1 MIPATAPTL
10 RGEGFDASEDG
21 TGRGIT
27 LIAADQVIPFDAR
40 QIHHPANHSN
50 PKAGDPCHPLRAVA
64 NCEPA
69 VAYRVH
75 GENSTAMVA
84 HAFKFRGGGNST
96 GERGGNT
103 GQSGGTGYL
112 GQDECAFTVATS
124 EDQMV
129 AVPFAENSR
138 SELRIE
144 GDGKRTGALSAGGG
158 KAGQGAPMIATRYA
172 VRRLTPR
179 ECERL
184 MSFPDDFTRIPWRGK
199 PAEQCPDGPR
209 YKALGNSWVVNEVK
223 KLAHK
228 IQLVEDIKSSL
239 P

>member
-1 MIPATAPTL
+1 MIHEPVGALTSGHTPSGHTPS
-10 RGEGFDASEDG
+10 GHGM
-21 TGRGIT
+21 
-27 LIAADQVIPFDAR
+27 
-40 QIHHPANHSN
+40 
-50 PKAGDPCHPLRAVA
+50 AGVNSQAVA
-64 NCEPA
+64 SGHIVPEIANPLTHPMGKG
-69 VAYRVH
+69 V
-75 GENSTAMVA
+75 NTTADEGQSMVA